1 MKDKEKRQM
10 YSTLKGRFSA
20 LKDLDTNTDYK
31 STTLNVFPDELTITE
46 LDTPEAEDTLSKAT
60 SVGVHSRVYD
70 SKCHNKRN
78 KTIFTSPGEKTK
90 DSSGLRYKLNDFYT
104 QRVYESPKGNFYKDD
119 QIVIQEFHGEGTEQD
134 DAKIIE
140 TEEAEENDLVIHR
153 NKSNNEI
160 SSIDLTNG
168 LGEISDFTSTDNMMN
183 MLPSNDNSY
192 KRYSFTNATELSPSV
207 KFEYDK
213 SGSKQKIKISH
224 EGAQRKKHSVCLPNM
239 LFFRK

>member
-1 MKDKEKRQM
+1 M

-20 LKDLDTNTDYK
+20 MRDLDTNTDYK

-60 SVGVHSRVYD
+60 SIGVHSRVYD
-70 SKCHNKRN
+70 STNQSKRN

-104 QRVYESPKGNFYKDD
+104 QRVYASPKGNFYKDD

-192 KRYSFTNATELSPSV
+192 KRYSFTNATELSPSI
-207 KFEYDK
+207 KFEYEK
-213 SGSKQKIKISH
+213 SSSKQKIKISH
-224 EGAQRKKHSVCLPNM
+224 EGTQRKKHSVCLPNM